1 MSEMELRIQS
11 HVVDCII
18 GVWDHERVKS
28 QRVGLDL
35 KLKFD
40 GSAAARSDRLADTIN
55 YAQLAATADFILQ
68 HGRFQLLESAVGVLA
83 RHFLL
88 PFIDSAFGPAATM
101 ADVRLTKFDA
111 LPEESL
117 ASIRTEV
124 SAAELKY
131 DYEQPPWGRV
141 AIISKPKIWGSI
153 HCRLRLARRF
163 HYITMSDAESEFIM
177 DDGLVAHTRSGTS
190 GFIRRRGRGMAP
202 QNGSWLP
209 KCLGSLV

>member
-1 MSEMELRIQS
+1 M
-11 HVVDCII
+11 
-18 GVWDHERVKS
+18 
-28 QRVGLDL
+28 
-35 KLKFD
+35 
-40 GSAAARSDRLADTIN
+40 
-55 YAQLAATADFILQ
+55 
-68 HGRFQLLESAVGVLA
+68 LA

-141 AIISKPKIWGSI
+141 AIISETQDMGLYSLQIAPGETLPL
-153 HCRLRLARRF
+153 HHHEVMREA
-163 HYITMSDAESEFIM
+163 EFIM
-177 DDGLVAHTRSGTS
+177 DDGLRLLTLDQAPRDLSAGEVVEWPHKTVHGYQNVSDHWCRVLCIDSPP
-190 GFIRRRGRGMAP
+190 FIPGDEI
-202 QNGSWLP
+202 QWKGST
-209 KCLGSLV
+209 